1 MKPAFRSDRC
11 APGARRHRGVT
22 MVEFANVSPL
32 ALLLVL
38 GIIQLGLMFVA
49 REVLDEAAFV
59 AARAGAVNNAQTG
72 PMRGALQKALIPF
85 YQDTTNTSDA
95 ARIGAA
101 LVQSTI
107 DTAIPCSET
116 IPFPCSLG
124 VTRLNPS
131 DQAFD
136 DFGLTDAQN
145 HTYIP
150 NDSLDYRP
158 HSVQGASSGLSIQDA
173 NVLKIKVTY
182 GYPLKVP
189 LMAAVFK
196 TIMCSAPQGLGAFGH
211 QAFMGTAGD
220 CIRFYNQGRV
230 PIVSYATVQMQTP
243 AWK

>member
-1 MKPAFRSDRC
+1 
-11 APGARRHRGVT
+11 
-22 MVEFANVSPL
+22 MVEFAIISPL

-38 GIIQLGLMFVA
+38 GIVQLGLMFVA
-49 REVLDEAAFV
+49 REVVDEAAFV
-59 AARAGAVNNAQTG
+59 AARAGAVNNAQVDA
-72 PMRGALQKALIPF
+72 MRSALQRALIPF
-85 YQDTTNTSDA
+85 YQDTTTTNDT

-101 LVQSTI
+101 LGRSLA
-107 DTAIPCSET
+107 DTLIPCSST
-116 IPFPCSLG
+116 IPFPCALE

-189 LMAAVFK
+189 LMAATFN
-196 TIMCSAPQGLGAFGH
+196 TIMCLAPQGIGAFGH
-211 QAFMGTAGD
+211 TAFMGTAGD
-220 CIRFYNQGRV
+220 CIRFYKQGRV
-230 PIVSYATVQMQTP
+230 PIVAYATVQMQTP

>member
-1 MKPAFRSDRC
+1 
-11 APGARRHRGVT
+11 
-22 MVEFANVSPL
+22 MVEFAIISPL

-38 GIIQLGLMFVA
+38 GIVQLGLMFVA
-49 REVLDEAAFV
+49 REVVDEAAFV
-59 AARAGAVNNAQTG
+59 AARAGAVNNAQVDT
-72 PMRGALQKALIPF
+72 MRSALQKALIPF
-85 YQDTTNTSDA
+85 YQDTTTPSDTG
-95 ARIGAA
+95 RITTA
-101 LVQSTI
+101 LGQSVA
-107 DTAIPCSET
+107 DTAIACNPT
-116 IPFPCSLG
+116 IPFPCALE

-158 HSVQGASSGLSIQDA
+158 HGVQGPSSGLSIQDA
-173 NVLKIKVTY
+173 NVLKIRVTY

-189 LMAAVFK
+189 LMAAFVK
-196 TIMCSAPQGLGAFGH
+196 TAMCGQLQGLGAFGH
-211 QAFMGTAGD
+211 QGFLGTAGD
-220 CIRFYNQGRV
+220 CVRFYMQGRV